1 MTITG
6 NILLLVS
13 VQFVFAFGAIP
24 IGPGLH
30 HGFVETTTIEK
41 AKSISLSLSEKR
53 VSFMAHHGLTSN
65 KSLSESGIH
74 EFEASPQCCDEIPF
88 FSGAF
93 SLSS

>member
-13 VQFVFAFGAIP
+13 IQFVLAFRAIP
-24 IGPGLH
+24 IGPGLPH
-30 HGFVETTTIEK
+30 SFVETTTIEE

-65 KSLSESGIH
+65 KSLSEPGIH
-74 EFEASPQCCDEIPF
+74 EFEASPQWCDEISF
-88 FSGAF
+88 LSGA
-93 SLSS
+93 SSPSS